1 MKVGIM
7 LACLGALVG
16 CGGSGSVGQTTG
28 GPLLEATEEAPAPS
42 GPVSA
47 SGATEAH
54 ARVGPA
60 GGTLS
65 LRNGARL
72 TIPAGALAEATE
84 VSLHIGADGQAFGD
98 RERQRPLG
106 PMLAVEPAI
115 ASEGGAPFEL
125 SVPEQPIPSGFEASD
140 LAFAIESVD
149 EGARA
154 IDTLATQ
161 TRWQFY
167 PVAVEGGRFVVR
179 ISGLAGHRVQFG
191 IAR

>member
-1 MKVGIM
+1 MKLGMTFAI
-7 LACLGALVG
+7 ACIGALVG
-16 CGGSGSVGQTTG
+16 CGGSETVGRTTG
-28 GPLLEATEEAPAPS
+28 GPLVEPQAPA
-42 GPVSA
+42 GPVSV
-47 SGATEAH
+47 SGATEAR

-72 TIPAGALAEATE
+72 TIPAGAIDEEIEIAFH
-84 VSLHIGADGQAFGD
+84 VGADGHAFGD

-106 PMLAVEPAI
+106 PMLAVEPGIVSA
-115 ASEGGAPFEL
+115 GGAPFEL
-125 SVPEQPIPSGFEASD
+125 SIPEQPIPTGFETAD
-140 LAFAIESVD
+140 LAFAIEEVD

-167 PVAVEGGRFVVR
+167 PVAVENGRFIVR
-179 ISGLAGHRVQFG
+179 TSGFGGQRVQFG
-191 IAR
+191 VAR

>member
-1 MKVGIM
+1 MKLGIM

-28 GPLLEATEEAPAPS
+28 GPLLEETEAPAPS

-47 SGATEAH
+47 SGATEAR
-54 ARVGPA
+54 AVVGPS

-72 TIPAGALAEATE
+72 TIPSGALAEPIE
-84 VSLHIGADGQAFGD
+84 VSLHVGADGQAFGD

-125 SVPEQPIPSGFEASD
+125 SVPEQPIPSGFETSD
-140 LAFAIESVD
+140 LAFAIEDVD